1 MLQRVH
7 ENEEM
12 EDRLGS
18 LQADLELFV
27 EGQSIDPKYLFCF
40 ILLGRLCGKSEV

>member
-1 MLQRVH
+1 MYVPPEIWEMLQRAH
-7 ENEEM
+7 EDEQM

-27 EGQSIDPKYLFCF
+27 EGSAH
-40 ILLGRLCGKSEV
+40 